1 MPHHRSTT
9 RRTSVRPGPG
19 SRWLAF
25 SACVCLLIAGCAARP
40 SSPATVRSWLD
51 ERSGATFVA
60 LDQPLVFYRAEPLLS
75 AHGRDYL
82 LLGPV
87 SVSRS
92 LDRATYM
99 WLGVYSTIDRQL
111 LTDRTPA
118 AADLGDLWLFVDGE
132 PMELRSA
139 GTSALP
145 EARQGLPYLLPVA
158 TGRERYYAVTSDQI
172 RRLAIARTV
181 SIVADADPAAA
192 PTYELWHGE
201 LASVRDFSA
210 ALPRP

>member
-1 MPHHRSTT
+1 M
-9 RRTSVRPGPG
+9 
-19 SRWLAF
+19 
-25 SACVCLLIAGCAARP
+25 
-40 SSPATVRSWLD
+40 RSWLD

-181 SIVADADPAAA
+181 SIVADADPATA